1 MNVSDTRVCSRKDS
15 IGFMVASARLLVDDV
30 WQVTVR
36 RIRGERSKSST
47 TMSQDLSQS
56 VVLLKHISFYY
67 YDRRSHT
74 SKEPPC

>member
-47 TMSQDLSQS
+47 TMS
-56 VVLLKHISFYY
+56 
-67 YDRRSHT
+67 
-74 SKEPPC
+74 